1 MAALHAVLSKASG
14 GTVSLRALEMA
25 AQVRPDRRESFG
37 RANQVTQQIEAAI
50 SIGLI
55 NSGERLPPEAIMAEQ
70 MGVSPLTLRQSLAV
84 LRSKGLLET
93 RRGKGGGSYITGTVL
108 VPEAE
113 LARELWSRKTEDL
126 RELIDLAASLT
137 GSAAR
142 LASTRSDEQDQ
153 RRIRGLAE
161 RFAQAPDDPS
171 ALRRADARFHIGLG
185 VAAQSKRLTD
195 LLVQVQ
201 AELAPLM
208 WGSEWLDKARQE
220 AIESHS
226 ALVSAIERGSA
237 REAEELAIAHYENE
251 GALIIDQRLRLI
263 TENVEARQ

>member
-1 MAALHAVLSKASG
+1 MAALQAVLGKAYG
-14 GTVSLRALEMA
+14 GTVSPRALEMA
-25 AQVRPDRRESFG
+25 AQVRPVGSESFG
-37 RANQVTQQIEAAI
+37 RAEQVTQQIEAAI

-93 RRGKGGGSYITGTVL
+93 RRGKGGGSYVTGSVL

-113 LARELWSRKTEDL
+113 LARELRSRKTDDL
-126 RELIDLAASLT
+126 RELIDLAASLA

-142 LASTRSDEQDQ
+142 LASMRSDEQDL

-161 RFAQAPDDPS
+161 RFAQAPDDAP
-171 ALRRADARFHIGLG
+171 ALRRANARFHIGLG

-208 WGSEWLDKARQE
+208 WGSAWLDKARQE
-220 AIESHS
+220 AVESHE
-226 ALVSAIERGSA
+226 ALVSAMERGAA
-237 REAEELAIAHYENE
+237 REAEALAIAHLENE

-263 TENVEARQ
+263 TENVETR